1 MDKKK
6 DLIQMLEKI
15 QNPNHLAMV
24 YGFVKRMYL
33 EEQKEREKKQQTL
46 NPEAAVEMVIKM
58 QDRQTSAI
66 EILSGLILQFE
77 QINYVLH
84 KIDEATCETGKGVDD
99 AWNMLKN
106 REGIWQ
112 GANIVQ
118 TYMSSFEKNIADVIE
133 LIDTEDITGYIP
145 AEKTDRA

>member
-1 MDKKK
+1 MNQRIRQYQ
-6 DLIQMLEKI
+6 L
-15 QNPNHLAMV
+15 
-24 YGFVKRMYL
+24 GKRNMN
-33 EEQKEREKKQQTL
+33 KKQQTL

-58 QDRQTSAI
+58 QDRQTNAI

-112 GANIVQ
+112 GGKHCTNL
-118 TYMSSFEKNIADVIE
+118 YVI
-133 LIDTEDITGYIP
+133 I
-145 AEKTDRA
+145 